1 MKQRSL
7 LVSLSL
13 LLLTSTA
20 TLPVFAADEGA
31 KPKSAKPEET
41 ELANAMST
49 LNGAWRKLRRQA
61 ADPASNASS
70 LELVATIKVA
80 ATKSAT
86 LAPDL
91 ARDLPEG
98 ERPKFIAAY
107 QQQMKEFL
115 AALEKLQTAFTAN
128 NNANAGELIKTMS
141 NIQREGH
148 KEYRRPESK

>member
-1 MKQRSL
+1 MNQRSL
-7 LVSLSL
+7 LVLLSL
-13 LLLTSTA
+13 LLLASTA
-20 TLPVFAADEGA
+20 TLPVFAADEAA

-91 ARDLPEG
+91 ARDQPEAN
-98 ERPKFIAAY
+98 RAAFIAAY
-107 QQQMKEFL
+107 QKQMKEFL
-115 AALEKLQTAFTAN
+115 AALAKLEAAFTAGD
-128 NNANAGELIKTMS
+128 NAAAGELIK
-141 NIQREGH
+141 NLGDLQRKGH